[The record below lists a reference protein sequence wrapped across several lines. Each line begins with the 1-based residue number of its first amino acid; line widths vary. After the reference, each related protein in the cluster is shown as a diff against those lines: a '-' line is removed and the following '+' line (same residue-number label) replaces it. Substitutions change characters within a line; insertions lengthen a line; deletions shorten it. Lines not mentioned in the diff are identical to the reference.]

1 MNLTDALPQDELTLA
16 RLTAA
21 KLAKVL
27 HGWISVGT
35 ASLAME
41 TATDFLNGRDKT
53 PLGFLEVLGCIGVK
67 PGHQSKIPFLRDRVK
82 ELAEATSQFHRLFL
96 ELANWRSLPP
106 PDVRAAAEQLGDG
119 YTSLCQRLDD
129 FCSILGLELDLARQA
144 VQDRS
149 YLVAAFQTM
158 TAS

>member
-1 MNLTDALPQDELTLA
+1 MNLTDALPQDELILA

-35 ASLAME
+35 AALAME

-53 PLGFLEVLGCIGVK
+53 PLGFLEVIGCIGVK
-67 PGHQSKIPFLRDRVK
+67 PGHQSKIPFLRDRVR
-82 ELAEATSQFHRLFL
+82 ELVDATSQFHRLFL

-106 PDVRAAAEQLGDG
+106 LAVQAAVERLGDS
-119 YTSLCQRLDD
+119 YTSLCQRLGD
-129 FCSILGLELDLARQA
+129 FCSMLGVESDLARQA

-149 YLVAAFQTM
+149 YLVAAFQR
-158 TAS
+158 